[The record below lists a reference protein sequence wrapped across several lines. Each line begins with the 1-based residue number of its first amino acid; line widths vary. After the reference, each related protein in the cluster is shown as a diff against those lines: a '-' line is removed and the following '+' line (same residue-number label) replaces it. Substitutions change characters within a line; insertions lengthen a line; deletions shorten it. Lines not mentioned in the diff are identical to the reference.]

1 MRAIWKG
8 AISFGLIN
16 IPISLSAAT
25 SKKSISF
32 KLLHEECKSPV
43 NMQRYCQVCDREVG
57 YNELV
62 KGYEYEKNSFV
73 VLRDEDFDNL
83 PVQSTKTIDII
94 DFVNLAEI
102 DPIYYIKTYYLSPNP
117 GGEKP
122 YLLLKKALEK
132 TGRVA
137 ISKITIRNKES
148 LAVIRAMEK
157 SLALETMYF
166 ADEIRPVE
174 GFNLEDIG
182 EKIKISAKEEEL
194 AIEIINNLTADFRPG
209 KYTDDYREEL
219 LKIIREKIEGK
230 EVETPEKPLTDNK
243 VLDLM
248 ERLKASVEA
257 SEKQAQEAR
266 EG

>member
-25 SKKSISF
+25 SKKS
-32 KLLHEECKSPV
+32 
-43 NMQRYCQVCDREVG
+43 
-57 YNELV
+57 
-62 KGYEYEKNSFV
+62 
-73 VLRDEDFDNL
+73 
-83 PVQSTKTIDII
+83 
-94 DFVNLAEI
+94 
-102 DPIYYIKTYYLSPNP
+102 
-117 GGEKP
+117 
-122 YLLLKKALEK
+122 
-132 TGRVA
+132 
-137 ISKITIRNKES
+137 
-148 LAVIRAMEK
+148 IRAMEK

-230 EVETPEKPLTDNK
+230 EVETPEKSLTDNK

-266 EG
+266 EGKKAGTG